1 MEGSTLRRVSEVV
14 DEDDDVADDDDDD
27 DEVDED
33 DDDVDEVDD
42 DELLD
47 SIPPSDVFRLFRVE
61 AGSVGT

>member
-1 MEGSTLRRVSEVV
+1 MEGSSLRRVSEVV
-14 DEDDDVADDDDDD
+14 DEDVADDDDDDD
-27 DEVDED
+27 DEVDD
-33 DDDVDEVDD
+33 DDD